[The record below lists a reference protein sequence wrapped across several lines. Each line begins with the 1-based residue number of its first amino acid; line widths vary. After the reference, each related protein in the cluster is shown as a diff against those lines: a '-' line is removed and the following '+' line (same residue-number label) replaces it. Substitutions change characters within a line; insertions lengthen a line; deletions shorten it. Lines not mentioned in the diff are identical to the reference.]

1 MAARRKQARTPSQC
15 AAAPRKGAQPRRAMT
30 VSGRLTAALLMFFTL
45 FLLWYWGGLYR
56 HLVYLT
62 HYFEVPRAYFLTF
75 PGGAIRFL
83 GDIPSLAAARAAVP
97 LGALLIVAFSLLPVV
112 GSFLVIRPRR
122 GDRFSL
128 LWLFALLP
136 TALLTVLVSVQ
147 GYYHFWLAK
156 TGQLYGTF
164 PAIGLA
170 LIVPTALGKIPSW
183 RGRLLGELAAL
194 TLFYPLFGGYTL
206 LFGVCLARDEFLLK
220 EPPRRLFRAL
230 APVVWGALIPLGWYG
245 VFADKIVPTSLWTAG
260 KVIFSKKFMDPFSQE
275 LSLGLYIAALVS
287 ALAPPL
293 LGFLQRTPD
302 ASAPDAAQNT
312 PSGAAAPL
320 AWVAT
325 IAASALIFL
334 FSKTDKNYL
343 ALLAMARPLEH
354 ERWDEILAIESA
366 CPEPSLPLIELRHL
380 ALFQTGQIADRLFE
394 RTNVA
399 STAKDIRQVQTSSLF
414 GGEMLVRSG
423 SVNKGIWQINERL
436 RVCPE
441 SPYLRWLLFEAALA
455 NEEYSLARKNL
466 ILLAPLGRPD
476 WYEAGCQALSAMMH
490 GTEPQSDPARRV
502 IAMAQT
508 ARRLRPTE
516 YLLDHSPA
524 AKAIHL
530 SALYHDFESL
540 GRADQELILSWFL
553 LLADPELFD
562 KNFAIYYDR
571 LRQENPDVPIP
582 AALQQGAIFFEYS
595 ITKKYP
601 PIRYPYD
608 KALVAR
614 FGEFLKPYTIM
625 ARSGGEDLA
634 MIQELFDRFP
644 DTFWLYQAFISRY
657 PEY

>member
-1 MAARRKQARTPSQC
+1 
-15 AAAPRKGAQPRRAMT
+15 
-30 VSGRLTAALLMFFTL
+30 
-45 FLLWYWGGLYR
+45 
-56 HLVYLT
+56 
-62 HYFEVPRAYFLTF
+62 
-75 PGGAIRFL
+75 
-83 GDIPSLAAARAAVP
+83 
-97 LGALLIVAFSLLPVV
+97 
-112 GSFLVIRPRR
+112 
-122 GDRFSL
+122 
-128 LWLFALLP
+128 
-136 TALLTVLVSVQ
+136 
-147 GYYHFWLAK
+147 
-156 TGQLYGTF
+156 
-164 PAIGLA
+164 
-170 LIVPTALGKIPSW
+170 
-183 RGRLLGELAAL
+183 
-194 TLFYPLFGGYTL
+194 
-206 LFGVCLARDEFLLK
+206 
-220 EPPRRLFRAL
+220 
-230 APVVWGALIPLGWYG
+230 
-245 VFADKIVPTSLWTAG
+245 
-260 KVIFSKKFMDPFSQE
+260 MDPFSQE

-312 PSGAAAPL
+312 PSDAAAPL

-423 SVNKGIWQINERL
+423 SVNRGIWQINERL

-608 KALVAR
+608 KALVSR